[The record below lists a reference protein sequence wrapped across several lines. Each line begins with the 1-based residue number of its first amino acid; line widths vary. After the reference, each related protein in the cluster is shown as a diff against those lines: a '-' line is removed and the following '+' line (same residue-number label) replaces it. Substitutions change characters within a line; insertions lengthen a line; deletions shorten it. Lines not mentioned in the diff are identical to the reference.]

1 MKSVNDWLHAMLKS
15 HVLPDEKVTKQH
27 KPLVELRMNQ
37 MEELLPSVNKLF
49 EEVKVEMAG
58 SVQSNSKVSIMLVQ
72 SKSLGLSTLSR
83 VPNRSPYAFILF
95 WLFSPACVSYLGQCV

>member
-27 KPLVELRMNQ
+27 KPLVELRMSQ

-49 EEVKVEMAG
+49 EGVNVEMAG
-58 SVQSNSKVSIMLVQ
+58 SVQSNSKVSN
-72 SKSLGLSTLSR
+72 TL
-83 VPNRSPYAFILF
+83 
-95 WLFSPACVSYLGQCV
+95 

>member
-27 KPLVELRMNQ
+27 KPLVELRMGQ

-49 EEVKVEMAG
+49 EEVKVEMAE
-58 SVQSNSKVSIMLVQ
+58 SVQSNSKVSIILVQ
-72 SKSLGLSTLSR
+72 SST
-83 VPNRSPYAFILF
+83 
-95 WLFSPACVSYLGQCV
+95 WLKKPGSKY

>member
-1 MKSVNDWLHAMLKS
+1 MKSVNDWLHATLKS

-27 KPLVELRMNQ
+27 KPLVELRMGQ

-58 SVQSNSKVSIMLVQ
+58 SVQSNSKVSIILVQ
-72 SKSLGLSTLSR
+72 SST
-83 VPNRSPYAFILF
+83 
-95 WLFSPACVSYLGQCV
+95 WLKKPGSKY

>member
-27 KPLVELRMNQ
+27 KPLVELRMSQ

-58 SVQSNSKVSIMLVQ
+58 SVKSNSKVSIMLVQ
-72 SKSLGLSTLSR
+72 SKSLGLSNR
-83 VPNRSPYAFILF
+83 VKVISTHPHK
-95 WLFSPACVSYLGQCV
+95 

>member
-1 MKSVNDWLHAMLKS
+1 MDSVSNWLHAVLKS

-27 KPLVELRMNQ
+27 KPLVELRMGQ

-58 SVQSNSKVSIMLVQ
+58 SVQSNSKVSIILVQ
-72 SKSLGLSTLSR
+72 SST
-83 VPNRSPYAFILF
+83 
-95 WLFSPACVSYLGQCV
+95 WLKKPGSKY

>member
-27 KPLVELRMNQ
+27 KPLVELRMEQ

-49 EEVKVEMAG
+49 EGVNVEMAG

-72 SKSLGLSTLSR
+72 SKSLGLSNR
-83 VPNRSPYAFILF
+83 VKVISTHPHK
-95 WLFSPACVSYLGQCV
+95 